1 MPYGV
6 PNGRAS
12 ARVLA
17 LVCGGALAIHA
28 AQGQD
33 GAHDPAAAWEA
44 RPEAALVL
52 PAVGRGGRVPFPIDA
67 VMASVVDGSWRPAIE
82 GDEVLRPDGVSV
94 AWAPLES
101 EEPGVFDGRTWR
113 GGWMLLEIQSDS
125 PRPVRLEI
133 RGHSMAFVNGRPR
146 VGDLYGFEFVHLPV
160 MFNAGPN
167 YVLLQGARG
176 NTRVRAVAPESDVE
190 LIPDVTLP
198 DYVVGEDGTGLF
210 GQVLLSN
217 YGFERIEGA
226 RVLTAY
232 AGNGE
237 PIVAETTLPALPGE
251 SVRPVRIDL
260 PALRATERGGIE
272 LLVRVLASDGSLLG
286 EGRVRTRA
294 VGPDDVRVVTFQSEV
309 DGSVQKYALRPAS
322 SPEADGLVLSTHGA
336 GVDAPNQAAAYSAK
350 DWAHLVAPTNRRPF
364 GFDWEDWGRLDG
376 IEALEHAQ
384 RTLGTAPEKTWLT
397 GHSMGGHGA
406 WHLAVTFPDR
416 FAAVG
421 PSAGWV
427 DFWSY
432 GAADLDASDPVAQV
446 FRRATLPS
454 RTLTMQKNLANLGVY
469 ILHGDAD
476 ETVPVREARTMR
488 DELGAWHEDVG
499 YHEQPGAGHWWDM
512 EGPGAACVDWPPMFE
527 MFQRRT
533 IDLGP
538 GGDGPDEI
546 AFITAFPGVN
556 ARHFWARV
564 EQQTRPLEASEL
576 RLRRE
581 RGAGG
586 VTAVTGETSNIARL
600 RLGIGAATD
609 GTKPPAAVQI
619 ELDGQRVRTRPVDRE
634 GVLEVRLER
643 DGASGRWRV
652 AGEIDTASE
661 KTPERSGLFKSAF
674 NHRPVLVYG
683 TTGSAEEN
691 LWAVSRARYDAER
704 FWYRGNGLL
713 EVVADRDFEP
723 GAFAGRSVILYGN
736 RDTNGAWGVMVPD
749 GAALDV
755 RAGAVRIGDQTHE
768 GEGLGLLGVL
778 PRVDDRVASVGL
790 IGGTCLVAMRAGDHL
805 PIFTSG
811 VAYPDFTLFDADV
824 WRRGIE
830 GVRAAGFF
838 GNDWSIERGL
848 MVEREAGEPSAS
860 E

>member
-1 MPYGV
+1 MRSSVRQGWI
-6 PNGRAS
+6 GAAS
-12 ARVLA
+12 LA
-17 LVCGGALAIHA
+17 AACGGLLGGEA
-28 AQGQD
+28 ARGQE
-33 GAHDPAAAWEA
+33 APAPAWEA
-44 RPEAALVL
+44 RPESALVL
-52 PAVGRGGRVPFPIDA
+52 PAVGRGGRVPFPLDTL
-67 VMASVVDGSWRPAIE
+67 MASVVDGTWRPVIE
-82 GDEVLRPDGVSV
+82 GDEVERPDGFSV
-94 AWAPLES
+94 AWSRLES
-101 EEPGVFDGRTWR
+101 DEPGVFEGRTWR
-113 GGWMLLEIQSDS
+113 GGWMLLEIQSES

-133 RGHSMAFVNGRPR
+133 RGHSMAFINGRLR

-176 NTRVRAVAPESDVE
+176 NTRVRALAPEYTVE
-190 LIPDVTLP
+190 VLPDVTLP
-198 DYVVGEDGTGLF
+198 DYVVGQDGSGLF
-210 GQVLLSN
+210 GQVVLSN
-217 YGFERIEGA
+217 YGFKAIGGA
-226 RVLTAY
+226 RALVAY
-232 AGNGE
+232 EGGDGA
-237 PIVAETTLPALPGE
+237 PIVAETALPSLPGE
-251 SVRPVRIDL
+251 SVRPVRVDL
-260 PALRATERGGIE
+260 PSMRAHEPGTIEFRLRI
-272 LLVRVLASDGSLLG
+272 LAADGSLLG

-294 VGPDDVRVVTFQSEV
+294 VGEQDVRVVTFGSKV

-364 GFDWEDWGRLDG
+364 GFDWEDWGRLDA

-384 RTLGTAPEKTWLT
+384 RTLATAPEKTWLT

-406 WHLAVTFPDR
+406 WHLATTFPDR

-421 PSAGWV
+421 SSAGWV

-454 RTLTMQKNLANLGVY
+454 RTLMMQKNLASLGVY

-488 DELGAWHEDVG
+488 DELSAWHDDVG
-499 YHEQPGAGHWWDM
+499 YHEQPGAGHWWDT

-538 GGDGPDEI
+538 TGDGPDEL
-546 AFITAFPGVN
+546 AFVTAFPGVN

-564 EQQTRPLEASEL
+564 EQQTRPLEPSEL

-586 VTAVTGETSNIARL
+586 VVAVTGETSNIARL
-600 RLGIGAATD
+600 RLRLGTASD
-609 GTKPPAAVQI
+609 STKPPAAVRI
-619 ELDGQRVRTRPVDRE
+619 ELDGQRVRTRPVDR
-634 GVLEVRLER
+634 GGTLEIRLDR
-643 DGASGRWRV
+643 DDASGRWRV
-652 AGEIDTASE
+652 TGAIDESSE
-661 KTPERSGLFKSAF
+661 KTPARSGLFKSAF

-683 TTGSAEEN
+683 TGGSPEEN

-713 EVVADRDFEP
+713 ETVADRDFEA

-736 RDTNGAWGVMVPD
+736 RDTNRAWGVMVPE
-749 GAALDV
+749 GAAMDV
-755 RAGAVRIGDQTHE
+755 RAGAVRIGDDTHE
-768 GEGLGLLGVL
+768 GERLGLLGVL
-778 PRVDDRVASVGL
+778 PRPDDPVASVGL
-790 IGGTCLVAMRAGDHL
+790 IGGTCLAAMRAGDHL

-811 VAYPDFTLFDADV
+811 VAYPDFTLFEADV
-824 WRRGIE
+824 WRRGME
-830 GVRAAGFF
+830 AVRVAGFL
-838 GNDWSIERGL
+838 GNDWSVERGE
-848 MVEREAGEPSAS
+848 MIVRETED
-860 E
+860 